1 MITAYLDQYK
11 SLDEQITLYKEL
23 NLTSMPLRKLN
34 GESIYYKDD
43 SFLDALKSTFKEQKI
58 TISNLEIDITY
69 SLMEIIDLDRV
80 FYIAKVLGVKEVL
93 LKLPNLEDFNIER
106 NVFTEKIKEIMTS
119 FRKERINLSFHV
131 NYEIDSA
138 YIAYLINEFKDIKF
152 AFNLQ
157 NVIFMIRQFL
167 LIIDYLKQLNLRYLI

>member
-43 SFLDALKSTFKEQKI
+43 SFLDALKNAFKEQKI
-58 TISNLEIDITY
+58 TISNLDIDITY

-80 FYIAKVLGVKEVL
+80 FYIAKVLGVKKYYL
-93 LKLPNLEDFNIER
+93 NFNAR
-106 NVFTEKIKEIMTS
+106 RF
-119 FRKERINLSFHV
+119 
-131 NYEIDSA
+131 
-138 YIAYLINEFKDIKF
+138 
-152 AFNLQ
+152 
-157 NVIFMIRQFL
+157 
-167 LIIDYLKQLNLRYLI
+167 